1 MFLWLEIYLKIVDID
16 LLTTSILIIV
26 CFSTISITADTV
38 WNSLKYMVGLFSNG
52 GLFSLFVK
60 KLVA

>member
-38 WNSLKYMVGLFSNG
+38 WNSLKYMLGLNG